1 MRTISKYITIVFLFS
16 LLTINFSCEKDVPVE
31 KRIEV
36 FYNYKPHKGELISVI
51 EPPGSGADFV
61 FPLTVHSYYGL
72 EEGKTDALVYREL
85 PTGVW
90 EPIVPSPIS
99 VKGIPGLKV
108 VSEQKGSYFAQ
119 TLLGHLP
126 TEVKWKDN
134 TFKLILRQEIGGE
147 IGAEK
152 TIYFRVL

>member
-1 MRTISKYITIVFLFS
+1 MRSISKYITIVFLFS
-16 LLTINFSCEKDVPVE
+16 LLTINFSCEKDIPVE

-36 FYNYKPHKGELISVI
+36 FYNNNSYKGELISVI
-51 EPPGSGADFV
+51 KLPGSGSDFV
-61 FPLTVHSYYGL
+61 FPITVHSYYGL
-72 EEGKTDALVYREL
+72 KEGKTDALVYREL

-90 EPIVPSPIS
+90 DPIVPSPIE

-108 VSEQKGSYFAQ
+108 VAEQKGSYFAQ

-126 TEVKWKDN
+126 TAVKWKNN
-134 TFKLILRQEIGGE
+134 TFKLILRQEIDGE